1 MEVCF
6 FDAVSDDLLKFA
18 VIVSRHEGKWVFCRH
33 RDRTTWECP
42 GGHREPGEAIA
53 DTARRELWEET
64 GAKEFSLSPVC
75 VYSVRDK
82 DGETFGMLC
91 FAEISAFGD
100 LPPLEIQE
108 VRLFDR
114 LPENWTY
121 PQIQPCLFRKI
132 RETVG
137 ISD

>member
-1 MEVCF
+1 MKENG
-6 FDAVSDDLLKFA
+6 SFA
-18 VIVSRHEGKWVFCRH
+18 ATVIER
-33 RDRTTWECP
+33 P
-42 GGHREPGEAIA
+42 GSVPA
-53 DTARRELWEET
+53 DT
-64 GAKEFSLSPVC
+64 GNPAKPL
-75 VYSVRDK
+75 RTRH
-82 DGETFGMLC
+82 GETFGMLC